1 LAGGERKLR
10 IGVVVEAADV
20 DWCLGIPARSSS
32 DEGKSMKFACEC
44 DGEAF
49 LPGSAEFGLV
59 SMGELE

>member
-1 LAGGERKLR
+1 LAGGDRKFR
-10 IGVVVEAADV
+10 NGVVVEAADV

-32 DEGKSMKFACEC
+32 EEGKSIKFVYEC

-49 LPGSAEFGLV
+49 LRGSAEFGLV